1 MQKLTLEE
9 FKKATHDYER
19 RDMMHWMLENC
30 DRDFLANIMADHI
43 ETRTVLRE
51 LSENDYLFNTVVAY
65 SCNCHNEVNRFP
77 CMCYGHDLKAGTGD
91 VYDANDIE
99 FSWEKN

>member
-30 DRDFLANIMADHI
+30 DRDFLASIMADHI

-51 LSENDYLFNTVVAY
+51 LSDNGYLFDTVVAY
-65 SCNCHNEVNRFP
+65 SCECHNTVNRFP
-77 CMCYGHDLKAGTGD
+77 CDCHGYDLKAGDGE
-91 VYDANDIE
+91 VVEASKIK
-99 FSWEKN
+99 FSWE

>member
-9 FKKATHDYER
+9 FKKETHDYER

-30 DRDFLANIMADHI
+30 DRDFLATIMADHI

-51 LSENDYLFNTVVAY
+51 LSDNGYLFDTVVAY
-65 SCNCHNEVNRFP
+65 SCDCHREVNSFP

>member
-30 DRDFLANIMADHI
+30 DRDFLASIMACLLYTSPSPRDK
-43 ETRTVLRE
+43 RQSRMP
-51 LSENDYLFNTVVAY
+51 SSA
-65 SCNCHNEVNRFP
+65 
-77 CMCYGHDLKAGTGD
+77 
-91 VYDANDIE
+91 
-99 FSWEKN
+99 

>member
-1 MQKLTLEE
+1 MQKLTVYE

-30 DRDFLANIMADHI
+30 DRDFLATIMADHI

-51 LSENDYLFNTVVAY
+51 LTSNGYLFKSLA
-65 SCNCHNEVNRFP
+65 VNWLEDS
-77 CMCYGHDLKAGTGD
+77 DL
-91 VYDANDIE
+91 
-99 FSWEKN
+99 

>member
-30 DRDFLANIMADHI
+30 VKDFVASIMADHI

-51 LSENDYLFNTVVAY
+51 LTSNGYLFKSLA
-65 SCNCHNEVNRFP
+65 VNWLEDS
-77 CMCYGHDLKAGTGD
+77 DL
-91 VYDANDIE
+91 
-99 FSWEKN
+99 

>member
-30 DRDFLANIMADHI
+30 DKVFLASIMADHI

-51 LSENDYLFNTVVAY
+51 LSDNGYLFKSLA
-65 SCNCHNEVNRFP
+65 VNWLEDS
-77 CMCYGHDLKAGTGD
+77 DL
-91 VYDANDIE
+91 
-99 FSWEKN
+99 

>member
-30 DRDFLANIMADHI
+30 DKDFVASIMADHI

-51 LSENDYLFNTVVAY
+51 LTSNGYLFKSLA
-65 SCNCHNEVNRFP
+65 VNWLE
-77 CMCYGHDLKAGTGD
+77 GSDL
-91 VYDANDIE
+91 
-99 FSWEKN
+99 

>member
-30 DRDFLANIMADHI
+30 DQAFLASIMAAHI

-51 LSENDYLFNTVVAY
+51 LSDNGYLFKSLA
-65 SCNCHNEVNRFP
+65 VNWLEDS
-77 CMCYGHDLKAGTGD
+77 DL
-91 VYDANDIE
+91 
-99 FSWEKN
+99 